1 MNEDKETT
9 RHLPLTEATYCI
21 LLALAEPLHGYGIM
35 QKVESGSQGAI
46 RIGPGT
52 LYGALTT
59 LEKEKLISRFD
70 TVDRR
75 KRYALTEKGRQV
87 LAAELTR
94 LRLLTRLGDT
104 VLGTRFPLSTT
115 KASEEKQGKGDRN
128 GKR

>member
-1 MNEDKETT
+1 MMKENKERA

-35 QKVESGSQGAI
+35 QKVEAGSDGSV

-70 TVDRR
+70 EVDRR
-75 KRYALTEKGRQV
+75 KRYALTEKGRKV
-87 LAAELTR
+87 LAAELAR
-94 LRLLTRLGDT
+94 LRLLTRMGDM
-104 VLGTRFPLSTT
+104 VLGTRLPQTAAKKSG
-115 KASEEKQGKGDRN
+115 EKTW
-128 GKR
+128 